1 MDKESCE
8 LCGGGTSLMTVA
20 IALVVQSPVGIALVS
35 GVVCFS
41 CWAKFPGDELL
52 AEALLKRRADKPK
65 EA

>member
-1 MDKESCE
+1 
-8 LCGGGTSLMTVA
+8 MTVA